1 MNLEYWTKVLHG
13 AVDKVMSWVHPNAHW
28 GWVSCDRKTG
38 RLEREKQSL
47 WRKIKLLLL
56 FNPLTEWVDTT
67 QAMRLYTHNRT
78 IKQGE
83 KEGTPESSKDI
94 KQFIEKFGID
104 MNEYEPSDINEYSTF
119 EDFFVRAHKDGSRPI
134 HEPQNP
140 AHAVVPADSRVVA
153 YESVAE
159 TKRLWIKGKNF
170 SISTLV
176 MDTELGSQFDG
187 AAVASFRLSPQDYH
201 RYHSPV
207 SGKVKVFRSI
217 PGDYYQVDAIALQ
230 SDVDILT
237 RNRRVYL
244 VIGTESFGD
253 VLFVAIGATNV
264 GSVKIHEK
272 FQQIGANVAK
282 GDELGHFQY
291 GGSSIMVA
299 FQNGR
304 ISFDQDL
311 LDLSKQRIQV
321 AVDMGMSLGHA
332 TD

>member
-1 MNLEYWTKVLHG
+1 MISEYWSKVLHG
-13 AVDKVMSWVHPNAHW
+13 AVDKVMSWNAHW
-28 GWVSCDRKTG
+28 GWISCDRKTG

-47 WRKIKLLLL
+47 RRKVKLLLL

-78 IKQGE
+78 IKQGQ
-83 KEGTPESSKDI
+83 KEGTLESRKDI
-94 KQFIEKFGID
+94 KRFVEEFGID
-104 MNEYEPSDINEYSTF
+104 MNEYEPSDINAYSTF

-140 AHAVVPADSRVVA
+140 AHAVVAADSRVVA

-159 TKRLWIKGKNF
+159 TKDLWIKGKNF

-176 MDTELGSQFDG
+176 MDTDLGSQFDG

-207 SGKVKVFRSI
+207 SGKIKAFRSI

-244 VIGTESFGD
+244 VIETESFGD

-264 GSVKIHEK
+264 GSVK
-272 FQQIGANVAK
+272 FQQIGTNIAK
-282 GDELGHFQY
+282 GDELGHFQF
-291 GGSSIMVA
+291 GGSSIIVA

-321 AVDMGMSLGHA
+321 AVDMGMSLGYA
-332 TD
+332 TN